1 MVLHGG
7 LRHDRKNAPLPR
19 QRQSDSRP
27 IDFGLNYAAEIVRAQ
42 VTIVNEMKSKTPAWA
57 MMALP
62 KFPAYLD

>member
-1 MVLHGG
+1 
-7 LRHDRKNAPLPR
+7 
-19 QRQSDSRP
+19 
-27 IDFGLNYAAEIVRAQ
+27 